1 MNKLENVL
9 IITESG
15 TVYED
20 GGLTLNEILYEYTKF
35 VDTRDYVRFVY
46 TLDEN
51 GKIGQLLFNNVDN
64 EKWDNDGQAVIE

>member
-1 MNKLENVL
+1 MKKLEDVL

-35 VDTRDYVRFVY
+35 VNTRDYVKFVY
-46 TLDEN
+46 AKNNDGSLGE
-51 GKIGQLLFNNVDN
+51 LLFNNVDN
-64 EKWDNDGQAVIE
+64 EKWDNDGQVVIE